1 MPAEKQ
7 LKPKQQGVNANTRR
21 VKSSCRSALAGML
34 ALCLLWADNVLAVFT
49 PPAELRVVTDDNYP
63 PYLFRNSDGQLQ
75 GIVKE
80 KWALWSKKTGIPA
93 RVEGMQWARAQE
105 SIRND
110 TADVIDVIVET
121 EARKGLY
128 EFSPAYATMEA
139 AVFFHRT
146 ITGINDT
153 VSMRG
158 FTIGAKEGSACA
170 NWLAD
175 RGIETIRPYSDSE
188 ALIQAANIGEVRLFC
203 MDLPPAQYFLLKHE
217 LGDEFRHSPPLYST
231 RLHWAVRKGR
241 SELRDFIQ
249 SGFDRITPQ
258 ELGDIDAHWL
268 GYPLQFVINPR
279 YWYYFGILAAT
290 IVAAA
295 ALLLLWNRTLRLQ
308 VAAKT
313 ADLTAALEA
322 LRRHADTVQD
332 LYNNA
337 PCGYHSVNLDGV
349 YVQVNDTELRWL
361 GYTRDEVIG
370 KLRFTDLLT
379 DEGRRQFHLNFQKF
393 KELGTMSDL
402 EYELR
407 RKDGSTFFVLLSTT
421 MIPDENGNFW
431 MSRTTLYD
439 ITERKRAEAQIR
451 LLNVELERR
460 VAERTLQLEEANKEM
475 ESFSYSVSHDLRAP
489 LRSIS
494 GFGALLLEDHA
505 ASLSPE
511 GRDYLGRM
519 VAAAHRMGELI
530 DALLGLAGISRQQ
543 MSLAPVDLSQ
553 LAHAIAEDLQASAVE
568 RRVEFVIAEGVVV
581 RGDPRLLRV
590 VLENLLGNAWKY
602 TAKQGQARIEFG
614 VTEVDGST
622 AYFVRDNGVGFD
634 MAYADKLFGAFQRL
648 HSVKD
653 FEGTGIGLMTVQRIV
668 HRHWGRVWAEGGVG
682 EGATFYF
689 TLPQSQ
695 LAATSS
701 DRYRPGYGT

>member
-1 MPAEKQ
+1 M
-7 LKPKQQGVNANTRR
+7 NTRR
-21 VKSSCRSALAGML
+21 ARPSCRSAQVGML
-34 ALCLLWADNVLAVFT
+34 ALCLLWADSVFAVFT

-63 PYLFRNSDGQLQ
+63 PYLFRNIDGQLQ

-80 KWALWSKKTGIPA
+80 KWALWSKKTGIPV
-93 RVEGMQWARAQE
+93 RVEGMRWARAQE
-105 SIRND
+105 SVRND
-110 TADVIDVIVET
+110 MADVIDVIVET
-121 EARKGLY
+121 EAREELY
-128 EFSPAYATMEA
+128 EFSSAYATMEA

-146 ITGINDT
+146 IAGINDI

-170 NWLAD
+170 NWLTEQ
-175 RGIETIRPYSDSE
+175 GIETIRPYPDSE
-188 ALIQAANIGEVRLFC
+188 ALVQAADIGEVRLFC
-203 MDLPPAQYFLLKHE
+203 MDLPPAQYFLLKHQ
-217 LGDEFRHSPPLYST
+217 LGDAFRHSPPLYST

-279 YWYYFGILAAT
+279 YWYYLGILAAT
-290 IVAAA
+290 IVASA
-295 ALLLLWNRTLRLQ
+295 ALLILWNRTLRQQ

-313 ADLTAALEA
+313 ADLSAALQS
-322 LRRHADTVQD
+322 LRKHADTVQD

-379 DEGRRQFHLNFQKF
+379 DEGGRQFHQNFPRF
-393 KELGTMSDL
+393 KELGTLSDL

-421 MIPDENGNFW
+421 MIPDENGNFL

-439 ITERKRAEAQIR
+439 ITEHKRAEAQIR
-451 LLNVELERR
+451 LLNADLERR

-494 GFGALLLEDHA
+494 GFGALLLEEHA

-553 LAHAIAEDLQASAVE
+553 LAHAIAEDLQASAAE

-590 VLENLLGNAWKY
+590 VLQNLLGNAWKY
-602 TAKQGQARIEFG
+602 TSKQSQARIEFG
-614 VTEVDGST
+614 VTQADGAT

-634 MAYADKLFGAFQRL
+634 MAYVDKLFGAFQRL

-682 EGATFYF
+682 KGATFYF
-689 TLPQSQ
+689 TLPQPE
-695 LAATSS
+695 LAA
-701 DRYRPGYGT
+701 RL